1 MMESEESDDL
11 RTIKALPLWQGFLA
25 AIIAPILIGFLF
37 AILGAQHDPFILQLE
52 IILVSIAFC
61 LTGILTRSK
70 LKGLL
75 SIFAAPIAWIP
86 MFLIDTLTS
95 GWYVNPYG
103 LIAKMAGPIS
113 AILENTGILG
123 PEFAQYASY
132 IQPLLIIVDLLILE
146 TFIALF
152 LGFFLS
158 TLATG
163 IWTKKGTLSILSII
177 TKPIAAIFVI
187 LILVT
192 VPFVYHGI
200 TTFADGGISLAA
212 GATEFMG
219 IFGYD
224 LTGGI
229 GAQGGLGIDLSDPDV
244 IENLT
249 KAAERAE
256 QWFKRSSIKFRHVQG
271 NFYVG
276 IIKGLIPPEYQ
287 NFNGI
292 NLQEFTAIL
301 DISSVLAS
309 VSSEIPDLLLGFNSL
324 VAGFDRTFGVLSTT
338 DLGGG
343 FGGGLGSS
351 TYALSATYNPE
362 FSIGLVNISTA
373 IDHFNNS
380 KEGVKDALEEAQGI
394 VDALVVDETG
404 DLAQTFIMVDEV
416 KIGYDLI
423 LEIARGAIDF
433 LNATYKT
440 TLAIEDLGDSAF
452 TDSTNWLKSASG
464 DLESANTTFGT
475 IDTTG
480 LNPDSF
486 LPFYGIVEILKD
498 MTNLLT
504 YFSYAA
510 TNGTECYGK
519 MEDVLA
525 SIDALNFNGSDLK
538 NISEGLTTLTTD
550 VTEASSLFSDASDFI
565 EIATS
570 LSTTYAAKTYGDMID
585 TAFKP
590 MLTDFSAMLTT
601 FKNNITQMENLV
613 EALEYT
619 VVSIN
624 SFTSGFS
631 LFNKTYSENYEDAGG
646 NSVTFFTNLLADPQL
661 NQSQDLMQS
670 CIDNAST
677 GHWYIGAAQAISN
690 DVKNTWQSLLHSPAP
705 PDTPSIIGGSIAG
718 LAQGAITNILLLKGA
733 ATLIQAE
740 EYADLIQ
747 EFFESLD
754 DINLTDIFSG
764 GGP

>member
-1 MMESEESDDL
+1 MEYEESDDL

-25 AIIAPILIGFLF
+25 AIIAPILLGFLF

-52 IILVSIAFC
+52 MILVSIAFC

-75 SIFAAPIAWIP
+75 TIFAAPIAWIP
-86 MFLIDTLTS
+86 MFLLDTLTS

-103 LIAKMAGPIS
+103 LIAEIAGPIS
-113 AILENTGILG
+113 AILDNTGMLG

-132 IQPLLIIVDLLILE
+132 IQLLLIIVDLLILE
-146 TFIALF
+146 IFIALF

-224 LTGGI
+224 LGGGT
-229 GAQGGLGIDLSDPDV
+229 GAQDGLGIDLSDPDV

-249 KAAERAE
+249 RAAERAE
-256 QWFKRSSIKFRHVQG
+256 KWFRRSSIKFGHVQG
-271 NFYVG
+271 NFYVS
-276 IIKGLIPPEYQ
+276 IIKGFLPEEYQ
-287 NFNGI
+287 GI
-292 NLQEFTAIL
+292 NLQEITSVL
-301 DISSVLAS
+301 SISGVLAS
-309 VSSEIPDLLLGFNSL
+309 ISSEIPDLLLGFNSL

-351 TYALSATYNPE
+351 ANAISATYNPE
-362 FSIGLVNISTA
+362 FNIGLDNISTA

-380 KEGVKDALEEAQGI
+380 KEGVSEALEEAKGI
-394 VDALVVDETG
+394 VEALIVDETG
-404 DLAQTFIMVDEV
+404 ELAQAFGMVDEV
-416 KIGYDLI
+416 EIGYGLI

-452 TDSTNWLKSASG
+452 INSTNWLKSASG
-464 DLESANTTFGT
+464 DLEDANTTLDA

-510 TNGTECYGK
+510 TNGTECYSK
-519 MEDVLA
+519 MEDVLG
-525 SIDALNFNGSDLK
+525 SIDALNFNGSDLAT
-538 NISEGLTTLTTD
+538 ISTGLDALSTD
-550 VTEASSLFSDASDFI
+550 VTEASTLFSAASDYI
-565 EIATS
+565 EVATS
-570 LSTTYAAKTYGDMID
+570 LSGIYATKTYGDMID
-585 TAFKP
+585 TTLKP
-590 MLTDFSAMLTT
+590 ILTDFSSMLAT
-601 FKNNITQMENLV
+601 FSNNITQMNDLV

-619 VVSIN
+619 VISIS

-631 LFNKTYSENYEDAGG
+631 LFNSTFTEHYEANPADFNG
-646 NSVTFFTNLLADPQL
+646 FFTDLMADPDFNRSEELL
-661 NQSQDLMQS
+661 NFCVS
-670 CIDNAST
+670 NASA
-677 GHWYIGAAQAISN
+677 GHYYVSEAQAISS
-690 DVKNTWQSLLHSPAP
+690 DVKTTWQTKLHNPAP
-705 PDTPSIIGGSIAG
+705 PDTPSALGGSIAG
-718 LAQGAITNILLLKGA
+718 LAQGAISALILLRGA
-733 ATLIQAE
+733 ASLIEAE
-740 EYADLIQ
+740 EHADLIQ
-747 EFFESLD
+747 EFYESLD
-754 DINLTDIFSG
+754 EIKLTDVFSG